1 MLNRLTVRSQR
12 QAQESDQNMA
22 DLNAGATAQPR
33 RVLRRGLMLG
43 LAWTVLTLAVAAW
56 GHSQERAQT
65 AELARHEARAH
76 FNKDQAFRLWA
87 TRHGGV
93 YVPATAQT
101 PPNPY
106 LAHLPERD
114 IQGPAGRPLT
124 LMNPAYVVRQMM
136 EEYEALYGVRG
147 RITSLD
153 PLNPR
158 NAPDAWERAALRSFE
173 HGSGTVS
180 EFTSEQGESYLRLM
194 QPMVTEAGCL
204 KCHAHQ
210 GYEVGDIRGGVGV
223 TVSLAPYLAAEKAS
237 LRNLD
242 LLMGSTWAVG
252 LFGIGFLVRK
262 DMSHASAER
271 EHTERLG
278 ERERRLEEAQTLA
291 HIGDWQFDIEREHI
305 SLSREAARILK
316 RDPAAA
322 PLPFDEVLEFFH
334 PEDRPRVEQLLQA
347 ALAGAAGFHEQT
359 RLLFADGETRW
370 VELRGETIFDH
381 EGSPCLVRGTAQ
393 DITQL
398 KCIEQE
404 LVHERSLLEHKVAVR
419 TRDLEE
425 SKQSAEAANRAKSAF
440 LANMS
445 HEIRT
450 PLNAIIGMAYLIRH
464 NQGTSSQEEYFDK
477 LDGAANHLLGTID
490 SVLDLSRIEAGKLTL
505 QEGPVNVTAII
516 ENVLS
521 MVQPRA
527 SGKGLKLSA
536 ETCICPAELRGDQT
550 RIQQALLNYAINAV
564 KFTAQGEIVL
574 RSKMLA
580 DETDAVRLRLEVSD
594 TGAGIEPESVER
606 LFSAFEQA
614 DNSMTRRH
622 EGAGLGLAI
631 TRKLAQMM
639 GGDAGA
645 ESVPGAGSTFWFTM
659 RLEKASG
666 NAAASP
672 G

>member
-1 MLNRLTVRSQR
+1 MISLPNGNTP
-12 QAQESDQNMA
+12 E
-22 DLNAGATAQPR
+22 PR

-43 LAWTVLTLAVAAW
+43 FAWTALALAAAAW
-56 GHSQERAQT
+56 GHSQERNQT
-65 AELARHEARAH
+65 RSLAEHEARAH

-93 YVPATAQT
+93 YVPATAET

-114 IQGPAGRPLT
+114 IQSPSGRALT
-124 LMNPAYVVRQMM
+124 LMNPAYMVRQLM

-158 NAPDAWERAALRSFE
+158 NAADDWETDALRSFDQ
-173 HGSGTVS
+173 GAGKVT
-180 EFTSEQGESYLRLM
+180 EFTTEKGQTYLRLM

-223 TVSLAPYLAAEKAS
+223 TVSLSPYLAAEQAS
-237 LRNLD
+237 LRNLN
-242 LLMGSTWAVG
+242 LAVGSTWALG
-252 LFGIGFLVRK
+252 LFGIGFLVRR
-262 DMSHASAER
+262 DMNHASIER
-271 EHTERLG
+271 DHTERLI
-278 ERERRLEEAQTLA
+278 ERERRLEEAQALA
-291 HIGDWQFDIEREHI
+291 HIGDWQFDIEDGQ
-305 SLSREAARILK
+305 LNWSRETARILK
-316 RDPAAA
+316 VDPTA
-322 PLPFDEVLEFFH
+322 PALSFDEVLQFIH
-334 PEDRPRVEQLLQA
+334 AEDRPRVEQLWRSA
-347 ALAGAAGFHEQT
+347 IAGAATLHEQA
-359 RLLFADGETRW
+359 RLVFADGETRW
-370 VELRGETIFDH
+370 VELRGEAIFDDQ
-381 EGSPCLVRGTAQ
+381 GTPCLVRGTAQ
-393 DITQL
+393 DVTQL
-398 KCIEQE
+398 KEIEQE
-404 LVHERSLLEHKVAVR
+404 LVTERSLLERKVAVR
-419 TRDLEE
+419 TRDLVE
-425 SKQSAEAANRAKSAF
+425 SKQAAEAANRAKSAF

-464 NQGTSSQEEYFDK
+464 SQGIGSQEEYFDK

-490 SVLDLSRIEAGKLTL
+490 SVLDLSRIEAGKLEL
-505 QEGPVNVTAII
+505 EERPVNVTAIV

-527 SGKGLKLSA
+527 NDKGLRLRA
-536 ETCICPAELRGDQT
+536 ETCPCPAELLGDQT

-564 KFTAQGEIVL
+564 KFTENGEIVL
-574 RSKMLA
+574 RTMILT
-580 DETDAVRLRLEVSD
+580 DEEESVRFRLEVTD
-594 TGAGIEPESVER
+594 TGMGIEPDTLQR
-606 LFSAFEQA
+606 LFNAFEQA

-622 EGAGLGLAI
+622 EGTGLGLAI

-645 ESVPGAGSTFWFTM
+645 ESVPGVGSTFWFSM
-659 RLEKASG
+659 RLKKIDP
-666 NAAASP
+666 AAT